1 MKRIAVLGL
10 GIIGGGIAR
19 NLLRKGF
26 PVTVWNRTPARAEP
40 LRALGAV
47 LAESPAAAAREAEV
61 VIDAVSDVE
70 ASRGVWDGEQGALA
84 VMTPGSTA
92 VECATLSVRW
102 VRELHALASGRR
114 VAFVDC
120 PVTGGRDGAE
130 QGTLTLL
137 VGAEADALGAV
148 RPVLAAFSARLFHFG
163 PPGMGTA
170 YKLINN
176 LMLAAQVLATGE
188 GVALAERSG
197 LDLSLAAEAIQAGAM
212 ASPIVNSKLP
222 FILKR
227 DFSDTNFALRWMLKD
242 LRYGLE
248 YASECGIRLP
258 AAERIC
264 ELYAQADARGYGG
277 EDYAA
282 AADLARG
289 PRGGEQVRG

>member
-26 PVTVWNRTPARAEP
+26 SVTVWNRSPARMEP
-40 LRALGAV
+40 LRALGAQT
-47 LAESPAAAAREAEV
+47 AASPAAAARDAEV
-61 VIDAVSDVE
+61 VIDAVTDVE
-70 ASRGVWDGEQGALA
+70 ASREVWGGEQGALA
-84 VMTPGSTA
+84 ALAPGSTA

-102 VRELHALASGRR
+102 IRELHTLALGRNL
-114 VAFVDC
+114 AFIDC
-120 PVTGGRDGAE
+120 PVTGGREGAE
-130 QGTLTLL
+130 KGTLTLL
-137 VGAEADALGAV
+137 IGAEADALAAV
-148 RPVLAAFSARLFHFG
+148 SPVLEAFSARIFHFG

-176 LMLAAQVLATGE
+176 LMLAAQILVTGE
-188 GVALAERSG
+188 GIALAERSG
-197 LDLSLAAEAIQAGAM
+197 LGLALAAEAIQTGAM
-212 ASPIVNSKLP
+212 ASPIVKMKLP

-248 YASECGIRLP
+248 YAAECGIRLP
-258 AAERIC
+258 AAERIY
-264 ELYAQADARGYGG
+264 ELYAEADARGWGG

-282 AADLARG
+282 AADLARMPIG
-289 PRGGEQVRG
+289 KNQE